1 MIGKILI
8 QVKQIQKSMKTN
20 TMTENVI
27 WNFPIAELKQSLQI
41 KALGYQYFSNPTV
54 KVLAKAESDHD
65 GGDEI
70 EYLR

>member
-1 MIGKILI
+1 MIRKMLI
-8 QVKQIQKSMKTN
+8 QVKQIQKSTKIN
-20 TMTENVI
+20 TMTKNGI

-54 KVLAKAESDHD
+54 TVLAKSESDHD